1 LGRHLGIPEIRQM
14 LARRRVIG
22 AKPLIVAAVLFFGSS
37 SAFAQSC
44 DRACLK
50 GLLTQFVDA
59 LVAHDHTKLPLAD
72 TVKYTED
79 SRNARLGEGIWQSI
93 TADAGFRQ
101 DYIDVRK
108 QVAATHV
115 WLKEGDTNVLYSA
128 LLHVA
133 DGKIRGI
140 ETLVQRMAP

>member
-1 LGRHLGIPEIRQM
+1 M
-14 LARRRVIG
+14 SARRRVH
-22 AKPLIVAAVLFFGSS
+22 AVKPLIVAAVLLSGSS
-37 SAFAQSC
+37 SVFAQSC

-50 GLLTQFVDA
+50 GLMTQFIDA
-59 LVAHDHTKLPLAD
+59 VVAHDHTRLPLAD
-72 TVKYTED
+72 NVKYTED
-79 SRNARLGEGIWQSI
+79 SRNARLGEGIWQSV
-93 TADAGFRQ
+93 TANAGFRQ

-115 WLKEGDTNVLYSA
+115 WLKEGETNVLYSA